1 MRKAAGT
8 PAMIL
13 CTHAKY
19 GSIENFTV
27 HQKNPSIKKVYTLI
41 PLVFFFA
48 VLLVLFLM
56 LKPQAP
62 A

>member
-1 MRKAAGT
+1 MV
-8 PAMIL
+8 L

-27 HQKNPSIKKVYTLI
+27 HQKNPSIKKVYTMI

-56 LKPQAP
+56 LKTQAP